1 MLDDWKC
8 GSQKRA
14 QTLNKDVFPALLTKL
29 YTLLYPTYELK
40 SRNLQAR
47 FKMCGISPLNEL
59 QVLSRLPDSDC
70 TDNGDANVG
79 SPVKH
84 RVSAEVIDMLADMRG
99 VDKDVE
105 PRRRKITVAPG
116 KNWIKFA
123 LLPHVFHCIG
133 YRLITCNNYV
143 YMTFYDFVK
152 LLYQDSAV
160 VFCYNY
166 SCAAVWILPVNA
178 SEGK

>member
-29 YTLLYPTYELK
+29 YTSLYPTDELK
-40 SRNLQAR
+40 SRNLHQAG
-47 FKMCGISPLNEL
+47 FKKCGISPLNEL

-84 RVSAEVIDMLADMRG
+84 RVSAAVIDMLADMRG

-105 PRRRKITVAPG
+105 PRRRRKKITVAPG

-123 LLPHVFHCIG
+123 LLPHVFIV
-133 YRLITCNNYV
+133 LVI
-143 YMTFYDFVK
+143 D
-152 LLYQDSAV
+152 
-160 VFCYNY
+160 
-166 SCAAVWILPVNA
+166 
-178 SEGK
+178 

>member
-29 YTLLYPTYELK
+29 YTLLYPTDELK
-40 SRNLQAR
+40 SHNLQAG
-47 FKMCGISPLNEL
+47 FKKCGISPLNEL

-84 RVSAEVIDMLADMRG
+84 RVSGAVIDMLADMRR
-99 VDKDVE
+99 VDKTTQEEDN
-105 PRRRKITVAPG
+105 RCTR
-116 KNWIKFA
+116 
-123 LLPHVFHCIG
+123 
-133 YRLITCNNYV
+133 
-143 YMTFYDFVK
+143 
-152 LLYQDSAV
+152 
-160 VFCYNY
+160 
-166 SCAAVWILPVNA
+166 
-178 SEGK
+178 